1 MNRNFRMIAMAALL
15 VTGLNACKKDAVE
28 EENDNEVVTTL
39 ELHVT
44 ERNTTNHQIFKFDD
58 PDGFGAG
65 NTPPTVDEIQ
75 LAAGKTYDVE
85 LKLLNKTATPEEDVT
100 GEIEEEAAAHRFYFL
115 PSTGSNIT
123 IDNLNTDGNG
133 VPVGLTSTWTTGA
146 ASNGT
151 IRVVLRHYPD
161 GGKATG
167 DAVDNTKSNTDID
180 TEFDF
185 VVK

>member
-1 MNRNFRMIAMAALL
+1 MAALL
-15 VTGLNACKKDAVE
+15 VTGLNACKKDVAE

-39 ELHVT
+39 ELHFK
-44 ERNTTNHQIFKFDD
+44 ERNTTNEVVFKFDD

-65 NTPPTVDEIQ
+65 SVTPTIDEIQ

-85 LKLLNKTATPEEDVT
+85 LKLLNKTANPEEDVT

-115 PSTGSNIT
+115 PSSGSNIT

-133 VPVGLTSTWTTGA
+133 VPVGVTSTWTTGA
-146 ASNGT
+146 AASGT
-151 IRVVLRHYPD
+151 LRVVLRHYPD
-161 GGKATG
+161 GGKAVS

-185 VVK
+185 VVQ